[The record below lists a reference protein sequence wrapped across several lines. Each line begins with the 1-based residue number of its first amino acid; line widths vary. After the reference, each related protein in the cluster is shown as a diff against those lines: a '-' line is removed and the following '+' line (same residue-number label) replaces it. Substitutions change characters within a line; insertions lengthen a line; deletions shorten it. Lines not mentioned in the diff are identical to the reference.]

1 MNRLSGGK
9 TLPPSSATEILQEAL
24 GSAVL
29 VRLKGG
35 REVRGILKSF
45 DQHLNL
51 VLDNAEEMKENK
63 SRKLGLIIVRGDN
76 VVLVSPV
83 LSSQG

>member
-1 MNRLSGGK
+1 M
-9 TLPPSSATEILQEAL
+9 PPSSAAEILQEAL
-24 GSAVL
+24 GGTVL

-51 VLDNAEEMKENK
+51 VLDNAEEMKENR

-76 VVLVSPV
+76 VVLVSPAMC
-83 LSSQG
+83 SQW

>member
-1 MNRLSGGK
+1 MPSGTAELLSK
-9 TLPPSSATEILQEAL
+9 SL
-24 GSAVL
+24 GSTVL

-35 REVRGILKSF
+35 RELRGILFSY

-51 VLDNAEEMKENK
+51 VLEDAEEIRDNK
-63 SRKLGLIIVRGDN
+63 TRQLGTVILRGDN

-83 LSSQG
+83 L

>member
-1 MNRLSGGK
+1 MAGASEVLMES
-9 TLPPSSATEILQEAL
+9 L
-24 GSAVL
+24 GSIVL

-51 VLDNAEEMKENK
+51 VLDNAEEIRNEK

-76 VVLVSPV
+76 VVLISPV
-83 LSSQG
+83 SR

>member
-1 MNRLSGGK
+1 MPSGTAELLSK
-9 TLPPSSATEILQEAL
+9 SL
-24 GSAVL
+24 GSTVL

-35 REVRGILKSF
+35 RELRGVLFSY

-51 VLDNAEEMKENK
+51 VLEDAEEIRDNK
-63 SRKLGLIIVRGDN
+63 TRQLGTVILRGDN

-83 LSSQG
+83 L